1 MNFDFPDDVK
11 DMREEAKRF
20 LAAKCP
26 PGVPRK
32 ILDHGGSYDKALW
45 QEIGAM
51 GWLGAS
57 VPEAYGGS
65 GLGHLATCALAE
77 EIGTAIA
84 PVPFAS
90 TVYLGIEAL
99 LLYGSEA
106 QKKAQ
111 LPKLATGAAI
121 ATFAAAEQPGPF
133 VVDRLKTRHAD
144 GRLTGSKLAVA
155 DGDVADLAIVV
166 ALDQRRGAVLC
177 LVDLHGA
184 GVKRDTVPTID
195 PTRSHANITFDGA
208 RCEILDGCQGAAD
221 VRRLIDRAAI
231 MMAFEQV
238 GGAQAALDMATA
250 YAKQRYAFGRPI
262 GSFQAIKHK
271 LADMYVA
278 IELARSN
285 AYYGAW
291 ALNTN
296 AAELAVAAAVARI
309 AANDA
314 GWLATKENVQTHGGM
329 GFTWEGDAHLYYR
342 RAKLL
347 GVALGGS
354 SEWKRR
360 LMGEIKAR
368 NAPGLAHAD

>member
-11 DMREEAKRF
+11 DMRDEAKRF

-32 ILDHGGSYDKALW
+32 ILDHGGSYDKSLW
-45 QEIGAM
+45 SEIGAM
-51 GWLGAS
+51 GWLGCT

-77 EIGTAIA
+77 EVGYAIA
-84 PVPFAS
+84 PTPFAS

-99 LLYGSEA
+99 LLFASEA
-106 QKKAQ
+106 QKRAH
-111 LPKLATGAAI
+111 LPKLAAGEAI
-121 ATFAAAEQPGPF
+121 ATFAVAEQAGPF
-133 VVDRLKTRHAD
+133 VIDRIKTRHAD
-144 GRLTGSKLAVA
+144 GRLTGTKLAVA

-166 ALDQRRGAVLC
+166 AQDTRRGPILA
-177 LVDLHGA
+177 LVDLSGT
-184 GVKRDTVPTID
+184 GVKRETVPTVD

-208 RCEILDGCQGAAD
+208 RCEILDGAKGATD
-221 VRRLIDRAAI
+221 IRRLIDRAAI

-238 GGAQAALDMATA
+238 GGAQAALDMATG
-250 YAKQRYAFGRPI
+250 YAKERYAFGRPI

-291 ALNTN
+291 ALNSN
-296 AAELAVAAAVARI
+296 AAELPVAAAVARI

>member
-11 DMREEAKRF
+11 EMREEAKRF

-32 ILDHGGSYDKALW
+32 ILDHGGSHDKALW
-45 QEIGAM
+45 SEIGAM
-51 GWLGAS
+51 GWLGCT

-77 EIGTAIA
+77 EIGFAIA

-99 LLYGSEA
+99 LLFGSEA
-106 QKKAQ
+106 QKQAH
-111 LPKLATGAAI
+111 LPKLANGQAI
-121 ATFAAAEQPGPF
+121 ATFAVAELPGPF
-133 VVDRLKTRHAD
+133 VIDRLKARHTE

-155 DGDVADLAIVV
+155 DGDVAALAIVV
-166 ALDQRRGAVLC
+166 AQDQRRGACLC
-177 LVDLHGA
+177 LVDLTGA
-184 GVKRDTVPTID
+184 GVKRDTVPTVD
-195 PTRSHANITFDGA
+195 PSRSHANITFDGA
-208 RCEILDGCQGAAD
+208 KCEVLDGCKGTAD

-238 GGAQAALDMATA
+238 GGAQAALDMATG
-250 YAKQRYAFGRPI
+250 YAKERYAFGRPI

-291 ALNTN
+291 ALNSN

-360 LMGEIKAR
+360 LMGELKSS
-368 NAPGLAHAD
+368 NAALAHAD

>member
-45 QEIGAM
+45 REIAAM
-51 GWLGAS
+51 GWLGTT

-65 GLGHLATCALAE
+65 GLGHLAACGLAE
-77 EIGTAIA
+77 EIGYAIA
-84 PVPFAS
+84 PLPFAS

-99 LLYGSEA
+99 MLFGSEA
-106 QKKAQ
+106 QKSAH
-111 LPKLATGAAI
+111 LPKLAAGEAI
-121 ATFAAAEQPGPF
+121 AAFAVAEVAGPF
-133 VVDRLKTRHAD
+133 VVERTKTRHTD
-144 GRLTGSKLAVA
+144 GRLTGIKIGVA

-166 ALDQRRGAVLC
+166 AQDARRGPVLA
-177 LVDLHGA
+177 LVHLDGA
-184 GVKRDTVPTID
+184 GVKRETIATVD
-195 PTRSHANITFDGA
+195 PTRSHASITLESA
-208 RCEILDGCQGAAD
+208 PCEILEGAKGAAD
-221 VRRLIDRAAI
+221 IRRLIDRAAV

-238 GGAQAALDMATA
+238 GGAQAALDMATG
-250 YAKQRYAFGRPI
+250 YAKERYAFGRPI

-291 ALNTN
+291 ALNTD
-296 AAELAVAAAVARI
+296 AAELPVAAAVARI

-314 GWLATKENVQTHGGM
+314 GWLASKENVQTHGGM

-347 GVALGGS
+347 GVCLGGS